1 MTEKWRYC
9 LCPEDG
15 QTFAWLGWPGKMAV
29 PSSVGDVNSFPNEC
43 FRAKYIDTQIK
54 CFLLWFLNRTRL
66 QDGFKQRFR
75 AIVIHSLS
83 PFSKIAIW
91 KRIVSTTFT
100 SNFRP
105 SYKKMKLSFSETTKS
120 YCTLVTIR
128 LHNGGVNICNCF
140 LQITIA
146 IEKLLLEGCR
156 ILNS

>member
-1 MTEKWRYC
+1 
-9 LCPEDG
+9 
-15 QTFAWLGWPGKMAV
+15 MAV

-54 CFLLWFLNRTRL
+54 CFLLLFLNRTRL

-83 PFSKIAIW
+83 PFQFERESSQPHLLQTYIPA
-91 KRIVSTTFT
+91 T
-100 SNFRP
+100 
-105 SYKKMKLSFSETTKS
+105 KKWNWVWETTKV

-140 LQITIA
+140 LQITINCNWK
-146 IEKLLLEGCR
+146 IVIRGLQ
-156 ILNS
+156 NP

>member
-1 MTEKWRYC
+1 
-9 LCPEDG
+9 
-15 QTFAWLGWPGKMAV
+15 MAV

-66 QDGFKQRFR
+66 QDGFKQRFH

-100 SNFRP
+100 SNLRP
-105 SYKKMKLSFSETTKS
+105 SYKNMKLSLRNDEELLYLGHHKITQW
-120 YCTLVTIR
+120 R
-128 LHNGGVNICNCF
+128 VNICNCF

-146 IEKLLLEGCR
+146 IEKLLLEGCK